1 MNYCLK
7 MCPDLVDQYNLP
19 KIGINLT
26 RRKTPTLPTSNLNGR
41 QSITNNSKIPTDL
54 ITAYLETDY
63 RVFSPEPFVLKIDHA
78 CAQLLL
84 LHRHHQVTS
93 SAFITAWNPY
103 SNQLSQEKN
112 NLRQEQLRKNMQ
124 NDGFIVY
131 AGEGKHPSGNWEGED
146 SLLILG
152 ISLEDAKAEGV
163 RWGQNAIVWSD
174 ADAIPQ
180 LMLLK

>member
-1 MNYCLK
+1 M
-7 MCPDLVDQYNLP
+7 
-19 KIGINLT
+19 
-26 RRKTPTLPTSNLNGR
+26 
-41 QSITNNSKIPTDL
+41 
-54 ITAYLETDY
+54 
-63 RVFSPEPFVLKIDHA
+63 KIDHA

-84 LHRHHQVTS
+84 LHRHHQVAS

-103 SNQLSQEKN
+103 SNQLSQEQN

-152 ISLEDAKAEGV
+152 ISLEEAKAEGV